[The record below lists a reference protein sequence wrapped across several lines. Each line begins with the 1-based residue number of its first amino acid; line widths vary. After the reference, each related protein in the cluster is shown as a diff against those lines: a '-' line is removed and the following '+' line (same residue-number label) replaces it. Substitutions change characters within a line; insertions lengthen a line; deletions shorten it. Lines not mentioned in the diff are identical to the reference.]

1 MKLKYIC
8 QKMAF
13 LVLLAVPGIL
23 WAQDR
28 QTPNPQQE
36 ERMKALEVAF
46 ISRKLQLTTEEA
58 QKFWPVYNEYKR
70 DMQQVM
76 QQQLNQPT
84 RDLVDNEQKMLD
96 VRKKY
101 RDRFSGVIGQSR
113 MNQFFKAEHEFRGV
127 LLNRL
132 KNQPNRPMLQR
143 RLRN

>member
-1 MKLKYIC
+1 MNLKYVY
-8 QKMAF
+8 QKLAL
-13 LVLLAVPGIL
+13 LVLLALPGIL

-28 QTPNPQQE
+28 QAPSPQQE

-58 QKFWPVYNEYKR
+58 QKFWPVFNEYKR

-101 RDRFSGVIGQSR
+101 RERFSGVIGQSR